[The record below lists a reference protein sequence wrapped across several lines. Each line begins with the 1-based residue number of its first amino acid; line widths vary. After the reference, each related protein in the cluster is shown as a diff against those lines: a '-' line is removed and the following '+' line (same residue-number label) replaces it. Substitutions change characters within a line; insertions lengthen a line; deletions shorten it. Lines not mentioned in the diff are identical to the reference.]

1 MNLVSERK
9 KNERFSFEKKN
20 LLDQNDDGVI
30 FNPVY
35 ACCHC
40 GSVECLQLLL
50 EAKAKIDWR
59 TNQGNLICY
68 RVSYL
73 IRKKNPCFFYLYP

>member
-1 MNLVSERK
+1 MVRLK
-9 KNERFSFEKKN
+9 KNKLLSIDEQKKN

-35 ACCHC
+35 ACCHS

-59 TNQGNLICY
+59 TNQGN
-68 RVSYL
+68 
-73 IRKKNPCFFYLYP
+73 